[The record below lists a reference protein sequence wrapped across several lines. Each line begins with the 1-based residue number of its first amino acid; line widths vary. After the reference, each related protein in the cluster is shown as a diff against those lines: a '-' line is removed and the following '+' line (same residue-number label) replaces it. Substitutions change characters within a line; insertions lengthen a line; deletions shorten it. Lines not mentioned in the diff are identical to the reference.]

1 MKRRLNVFKHYF
13 LIFFSLLISENGLFA
28 QNISGVV
35 NSYVAVSAVT
45 VNSAT
50 VTAIGP
56 FQVGDK
62 VLIIQMKGATITTS
76 NTVAFGTITALGNAG
91 NFEFATISSITGNTV
106 TFSSNLCK
114 SYTPSG
120 KVQLVKV
127 PVYSNATIVGTVT
140 AQPWNGTT
148 GGIVAIEATN
158 SITFNA
164 NINVSGQ
171 GFLGGA
177 VFTGWFGCGDPNYA
191 NQNAGKKGEGIAIP
205 PVTLDANRAPLAN
218 GGGGSNSGNPG
229 AGGGG
234 NGGIGGRGG
243 NEFYGSCQLN
253 ASYGLGGL
261 APSYASFKA
270 YLGGGGG
277 GGYKDNG
284 LNATAGAN
292 GGGMVFLISPTING
306 NNFTVDARG
315 ANVIGNT
322 DSEGAGGGGAG
333 GYVHYMCPNTNSTL
347 TLDLRGGVGGNILST
362 LWSSACHGP
371 GGGGGGGAVSY
382 QQAAIPANVT
392 NLLAGGNSGM
402 VLHSGPACA
411 GTSHGA
417 VAGTAGIQVYNYPV
431 PSTPVLPNLGPN
443 VSICSGQTITLQP
456 TNTFNS
462 YIWNNGQTTPTIS
475 INSPGVYWVDVPSG
489 CTTVRDS
496 IVVGLSSFPFNIGPD
511 MTICQGDAAN
521 VQSVG
526 TFTSI
531 SWNTGSTSNSIQ
543 VNAPGIYSAIA
554 TNANGCTEQDS
565 MEVFQNP
572 TVYFGFSDSICAGST
587 YYFNG
592 QNLSQAG
599 IYTDTLQNILG
610 CDSIVTLQLS
620 LVQPNST
627 SISTSICT
635 GDTYF
640 FNGQTL
646 SVAGQY
652 SVTIPSVFGC
662 DSIVQLTLT
671 VNPLPVVTVQ
681 DTMVCVNTPLTLFAS
696 GALTYVWDVPQNPN
710 GSISVSPAQTSV
722 YNVFGIDALGCI
734 STIASLT
741 VTIDPTPIPNFY
753 INPDQVEIDDPTITI
768 YNVTPGNSQ
777 STWTI
782 LGSSFVNNQSSFDY
796 SLPFQEGNYIVQLIS
811 ETDLGCKDSLLMT
824 ASVQDNVALYVPNS
838 FTPDGEEFNTVFL
851 PIFSTGFTPINY
863 GLSICDRWGGTIF
876 ESNNYLVGWDGRIE
890 FVMCPDGIYTYQ
902 IRYTKKDGE
911 SPVVIDGHVNLLR

>member
-13 LIFFSLLISENGLFA
+13 LILFSLLISENGLFA

-50 VTAIGP
+50 LTAIGP

-106 TFSSNLCK
+106 TFLSNLCK
-114 SYTPSG
+114 SYTPTG

-417 VAGTAGIQVYNYPV
+417 VAGAAGIQVYNYPV
-431 PSTPVLPNLGPN
+431 PSTPALPNLGPN

-475 INSPGVYWVDVPSG
+475 INSPGIYWLDVPSA
-489 CTTVRDS
+489 CSTARDS

-531 SWNTGSTSNSIQ
+531 AWNTGSTSNSIQ

-554 TNANGCTEQDS
+554 TNGNGCTEQDS

-572 TVYFGFSDSICAGST
+572 TVYFGFTDSICAGST
-587 YYFNG
+587 YSFNG

-627 SISTSICT
+627 SISTYICA

-671 VNPLPVVTVQ
+671 VNPLPVVSVQ
-681 DTMVCVNTPLTLFAS
+681 DTMVCVNTSLTLFAS

-796 SLPFQEGNYIVQLIS
+796 SFPFQEGNYTVQLIS
-811 ETDLGCKDSLLMT
+811 ETAIGCKDSLQLT
-824 ASVQDNVALYVPNS
+824 ASVSDNVALYVPNS

-851 PIFSTGFTPINY
+851 PVFSTGFTPINY
-863 GLSICDRWGGTIF
+863 GLSIYDRWGGTIF

>member
-1 MKRRLNVFKHYF
+1 MKRRINSLKLYF
-13 LIFFSLLISENGLFA
+13 LILFSLLFSYNALYA

-45 VNSAT
+45 INSAT
-50 VTAIGP
+50 VAAIGP

-62 VLIIQMKGATITTS
+62 VLIIQMKGASITTT
-76 NTVAFGTITALGNAG
+76 NTVAFGTITGLGNAG

-127 PVYSNATIVGTVT
+127 PVYTNATIVGTVT
-140 AQPWNGTT
+140 AQAWNGTT

-164 NINVSGQ
+164 NINVLGQ
-171 GFLGGA
+171 GFIGGA

-253 ASYGLGGL
+253 ASYGLGGK
-261 APSYASFKA
+261 APSYSLYKA

-284 LNATAGAN
+284 LNATAGSN
-292 GGGMVFLISPTING
+292 GGGMVFLTSPTIIG

-315 ANVIGNT
+315 ANVVGNT

-333 GYVHYMCPNTNSTL
+333 GYVHYMCPNTSSSIN
-347 TLDLRGGVGGNILST
+347 LDLRGGVGGNILSM

-371 GGGGGGGAVSY
+371 GGGGGGGAVCF
-382 QQAAIPANVT
+382 QQAVVPANVST
-392 NLLAGGNSGM
+392 ILTGGNPGM

-411 GTSHGA
+411 GTPHGA
-417 VAGTAGIQVYNYPV
+417 TAGAAGIQVFSFPIQA
-431 PSTPVLPNLGPN
+431 PAISPNLGPDI
-443 VSICSGQTITLQP
+443 SICQGQTVTLQS
-456 TNTFNS
+456 TTTFNS
-462 YIWNNGQTTPTIS
+462 YLWNNGQTTATIS
-475 INSPGVYWVDVPSG
+475 INSPGVYWLDVPSG
-489 CTTVRDS
+489 CSTARDS
-496 IVVGLSSFPFNIGPD
+496 IVVGLSSFSFNIGPD
-511 MTICQGDAAN
+511 ITICQGD
-521 VQSVG
+521 S
-526 TFTSI
+526 TSI
-531 SWNTGSTSNSIQ
+531 QAFGTYNTIAWNTGVTSNSIL
-543 VNAPGIYSAIA
+543 VNTPGIYSAIA

-565 MEVFQNP
+565 IEVFQNP
-572 TVYFGFSDSICAGST
+572 SVYFGFSDSICVGST
-587 YYFNG
+587 YFFNG

-599 IYTDTLQNILG
+599 NYIDTLQNIFG

-620 LVQPNST
+620 LVQPNSS
-627 SISTSICT
+627 SISASICA

-640 FNGQTL
+640 FNGQTI

-652 SVTIPSVFGC
+652 SETIPSVFGC
-662 DSIVQLTLT
+662 DSIIQLTLT
-671 VNPLPVVTVQ
+671 VNPLPIVTVQ

-710 GSISVSPAQTSV
+710 GSISISPAQTSV
-722 YNVFGIDALGCI
+722 YNVFGIDALGCV
-734 STIASLT
+734 STVASLT

-753 INPDQVEIDDPTITI
+753 IDPDQVEIDDPTITI
-768 YNVTPGNSQ
+768 FNVTPGNNQ
-777 STWTI
+777 STWI
-782 LGSSFVNNQSSFDY
+782 IQGSSFLNNQSSFDVQ
-796 SLPFQEGNYIVQLIS
+796 LPFQEGNYTVQLIS
-811 ETDLGCKDSLLMT
+811 ETALGCADSLQLT
-824 ASVQDNVALYVPNS
+824 AIVSDNVALYVPNS

-851 PIFSTGFTPINY
+851 PVFSTGFSPINY
-863 GLSICDRWGGTIF
+863 GLSIYDRWGGTIF
-876 ESNNYLVGWDGRIE
+876 ESNNYLIGWDGRIE
-890 FVMCPDGIYTYQ
+890 FVMCPDGIYNYQ

-911 SPVVIDGHVNLLR
+911 SPVVINGHVNLLR